1 MRSPDYYLKELL
13 YEFDCVTIPGFG
25 GFIMQSH
32 PARLDHVKHRLHPP
46 ARYPSFNSLLNHDD
60 GLLIS
65 RVSKSGNISYQE
77 AGNTVR
83 EFSESLKKRIF
94 RGENIILEGIG
105 ELKNSAEGIL
115 SFRPA
120 KQVNF
125 LAESF
130 GMETLNLYPLS
141 KSQQNIRTVKKPV
154 DRTATEFRE
163 RKPAAVKWTLALS
176 LPVILFLLYGIIF
189 PASIQN
195 IYTNYSGIVFEIF
208 RPEKVITPIQEE
220 KSEIITLPVTKPVQE
235 IISEPEP
242 EVKAAPE
249 VKTEKVKAVVVPAS
263 PKYYIIGGCFEH
275 ESNALKFLDQLLKKG
290 YEAEKA
296 GETKH
301 GHIRVSYKSFA
312 QKEPALSY
320 LQMIR
325 DEENPSAW
333 LLKY

>member
-25 GFIMQSH
+25 GFIMQPH
-32 PARLDHVKHRLHPP
+32 PARIDRVKHRIHPP

-83 EFSESLKKRIF
+83 EYSESLKKRIF
-94 RGENIILEGIG
+94 RGESVILEGIG
-105 ELKNSAEGIL
+105 ELKNSTEGIL
-115 SFRPA
+115 SFRPDQ
-120 KQVNF
+120 QVNF
-125 LAESF
+125 MAESF

-141 KSQQNIRTVKKPV
+141 KPQQNIRTVKKPV
-154 DRTATEFRE
+154 DRTASDLRE
-163 RKPAAVKWTLALS
+163 RKPTVVKWTLALS

-189 PASIQN
+189 PSSIQN

-208 RPEKVITPIQEE
+208 RPEKISSPIQKEMT
-220 KSEIITLPVTKPVQE
+220 KIISLPVTVPTQE

-242 EVKAAPE
+242 EAKTTPE
-249 VKTEKVKAVVVPAS
+249 VKTETLTAAAVPAS
-263 PKYYIIGGCFEH
+263 AKYYIIGGCFEH
-275 ESNALKFLDQLLKKG
+275 ESNAVKFLDHLLKKG

-296 GETKH
+296 GATKL
-301 GHIRVSYKSFA
+301 GHIRISYKSFA
-312 QKEPALSY
+312 QKEPALYY
-320 LQMIR
+320 LQKIR